1 MLELFQFA
9 LHLLPHRLPQH
20 GELPFSGFAAHVRKT
35 KEVEGLRLA
44 VASLSSIIG
53 GKAAEFDESRFVGMQ
68 FQVEAFTSLPEFL
81 MKLLGVAAF
90 LESDHNVVGKT
101 NDGYFTS
108 PGLTSPF
115 VGPEVEHVVQVDVC
129 Q

>member
-1 MLELFQFA
+1 MRE
-9 LHLLPHRLPQH
+9 
-20 GELPFSGFAAHVRKT
+20 T

-68 FQVEAFTSLPEFL
+68 FQVEAFKSLPEFP
-81 MKLLGVAAF
+81 MKLLGVAAS
-90 LESDHNVVGKT
+90 LESNHDVVGKT
-101 NDGYFTS
+101 NEGYFTS
-108 PGLTSPF
+108 PGLTSPL
-115 VGPEVEHVVQVDVC
+115 VGPEVEHVVQVDVS